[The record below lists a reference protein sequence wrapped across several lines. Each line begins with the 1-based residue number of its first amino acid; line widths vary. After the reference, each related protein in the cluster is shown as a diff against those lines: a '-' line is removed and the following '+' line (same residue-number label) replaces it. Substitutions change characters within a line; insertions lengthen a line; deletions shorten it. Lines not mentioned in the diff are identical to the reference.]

1 MPKNTADPASRS
13 CFFLLSQ
20 TELVQDQRVEP
31 DRSDPR
37 ARDVC
42 GRFAKG
48 RSGNPSGRPHG
59 IPNPRRLLPDLAA
72 RPISAAA
79 LAALLDRKPHLLQ
92 PLAAQLLPPPLAALD
107 PAKRLGIDFS
117 SLRTAA
123 DVRRVLATVLAA
135 TGQGRLAPGEAAQIA
150 RRVRSRLRAIR
161 RVARVQRRLA
171 RDTARLQRRAGRV

>member
-20 TELVQDQRVEP
+20 TKLAQYQRVEP
-31 DRSDPR
+31 DRFDPR
-37 ARDVC
+37 ARDAR

-48 RSGNPSGRPHG
+48 QSGNPSGRPRG

-92 PLAAQLLPPPLAALD
+92 PLAAQLLPPLAALD
-107 PAKRLGIDFS
+107 PAKRVGIDLS

-123 DVRRVLATVLAA
+123 DVRRGLATVLAA
-135 TGQGRLAPGEAAQIA
+135 TGRGRLAPGEATQIA
-150 RRVRSRLRAIR
+150 RRVRARLRAIR